1 MDDSWNKF
9 QGLPKDEGGEELQDE
24 GCEELHNGCC
34 DTIILAIVF

>member
-1 MDDSWNKF
+1 MDDSWNKL
-9 QGLPKDEGGEELQDE
+9 QGLPKGEGGEELQDE